1 MRKTETGEYS
11 ESRGMHRQEQ
21 QLKEKNSKLQL
32 LDNKMK
38 AYFLS
43 MNIKHD
49 ITHFVSPKLNKVPNT
64 FGYSLNIS
72 FNIF

>member
-1 MRKTETGEYS
+1 
-11 ESRGMHRQEQ
+11 
-21 QLKEKNSKLQL
+21 
-32 LDNKMK
+32 MK

-49 ITHFVSPKLNKVPNT
+49 ITHFISPKLNKVPNT